1 MRGGIICENNHI
13 TCWSYATRTFITLAP
28 ILFHNDSLGSN
39 KGGNGTLHI
48 NACKLKGK
56 TAAVIARSMNNG
68 NNLTVRFT
76 KNLAY
81 TDKGT
86 EDVINYWGST
96 KEKPGYFVGTDVLF
110 DGMVSAHS

>member
-1 MRGGIICENNHI
+1 
-13 TCWSYATRTFITLAP
+13 
-28 ILFHNDSLGSN
+28 
-39 KGGNGTLHI
+39 
-48 NACKLKGK
+48 
-56 TAAVIARSMNNG
+56 MNNG

-81 TDKGT
+81 TDKGA

-110 DGMVSAHS
+110 DTLSFGNNVEGLNKCD